1 MIIKVLKKI
10 LRQTYLGDLFL
21 YRKRIRNLF
30 KHRNV
35 QKKIANHFVRYNT
48 NRTKQFIT
56 LLQKIKI
63 SLSENTR
70 FQHWMDE
77 DLYFINRK
85 HVLDSCSP
93 NYRLILGNSINTLIA
108 GNSKKQNCVEKSN
121 VIVLDSIKG
130 YIERAV
136 TLMEKCNSERV
147 LWSKNIFKRMIDSKA
162 ESLEEAL
169 QRILFWSS
177 LFWQSNHQLIG
188 LGRLDVILEPYIDG
202 LSDSEIINVLE
213 DFIHELHRYYEFKSG
228 SLMGDTG
235 QIIILGGKT
244 TEGKYFC
251 NRLTYCFIQA
261 LKNTKLPDPKIL
273 LRVSRD
279 MPQDLLELSIAS
291 NAIGIGSPL
300 LSNDDVIVPA
310 LEEFGYSH
318 ENACNYITSAC
329 WEPFCYGKSLGK
341 MNLAHINFAQI
352 LEKLYTQSE
361 FENISSF
368 EELFDQYNEILKNDV
383 KAILK
388 QIDKIQWEEDPLMT
402 LFTEGCAQ
410 SGKDIADGGA
420 IHNDYGF
427 LSVGMANTIN
437 SLCNIRNLV
446 FEEKKY
452 TLSELK
458 NAALSNYAQNE
469 SLRKVLF
476 DSAYFGKV
484 NDSTLALINK
494 ITDSVECV
502 CKGYSNRFGGK
513 VKFGLSSPSY
523 LDAGQNVGAI
533 YDGRKAGEPLSVHIS
548 SKLGE
553 PYTELISFAGKLDY
567 SGCKCNG
574 NVVDFFVSP
583 TFIQDNFEKFCSF
596 IRSAIKVGFFQM
608 QMNVVSSATLIAAR
622 KNPELY
628 PNLIVRVWGFSAYF
642 KDLPDQYKD
651 LLIKRALESEMAA

>member
-1 MIIKVLKKI
+1 MIQFIKNKI
-10 LRQTYLGDLFL
+10 RQFHIVDLYF
-21 YRKRIRNLF
+21 YKRKRAFWIQRGI
-30 KHRNV
+30 H
-35 QKKIANHFVRYNT
+35 KKKSCHFVRYSNK
-48 NRTKQFIT
+48 REKQFLN
-56 LLQKIKI
+56 LLKQIKI
-63 SLSENTR
+63 SFVNKSR
-70 FQHWMDE
+70 FQHWIDE

-85 HVLDSCSP
+85 SIQDATSP
-93 NYRLILGNSINTLIA
+93 CYRIILENSIDSLIKNQQKHRNQVKEI
-108 GNSKKQNCVEKSN
+108 NSTILRGIKK
-121 VIVLDSIKG
+121 
-130 YIERAV
+130 YIEKIVNKINDDSDDRLQS
-136 TLMEKCNSERV
+136 T
-147 LWSKNIFKRMIDSKA
+147 KNYFKRMIDSKA

-188 LGRLDVILEPYIDG
+188 LGRLDVILEPYIGG

-244 TEGKYFC
+244 TDGKYFC

-273 LRVSRD
+273 LRVSKD
-279 MPQDLLELSIAS
+279 MSQDLLELSIAC
-291 NAIGIGSPL
+291 NATGIGSPL
-300 LSNDDVIVPA
+300 LSNDDVVIPA
-310 LEEFGYSH
+310 LEKFGYSH
-318 ENACNYITSAC
+318 EDACNYITSAC
-329 WEPFCYGKSLGK
+329 WEPFCYGNSLGK
-341 MNLAHINFAQI
+341 MNLAYINFVQI
-352 LEKLYTQSE
+352 LEKLYSQSG
-361 FENISSF
+361 FENIPSF
-368 EELFDQYNEILKNDV
+368 EELLDQYIEILKNEV
-383 KAILK
+383 NTILNR
-388 QIDKIQWEEDPLMT
+388 INKIQWEKDPLMT
-402 LFTEGCAQ
+402 LFTDGCVQ

-420 IHNDYGF
+420 IHNDYGI
-427 LSVGMANTIN
+427 LSVGLANTIN
-437 SLCNIRNLV
+437 SLCNIRNLI

-452 TLSELK
+452 TLKELK
-458 NAALSNYAQNE
+458 DAAQSNYAENE
-469 SLRKVLF
+469 DLRKVLF
-476 DSAYFGKV
+476 ESAYFGKAI
-484 NDSTLALINK
+484 DSTLALINK
-494 ITDSVECV
+494 ITDTVEFICN
-502 CKGYSNRFGGK
+502 GYSNRFGGK

-523 LDAGQNVGAI
+523 LDAGQNVGAVF
-533 YDGRKAGEPLSVHIS
+533 DGRKAGEPLSVHIS

-553 PYTELISFAGKLDY
+553 PYTELIHFAGKLDY

-583 TFIQDNFEKFCSF
+583 SFIQDNFEKFCSF